1 MSKGLKIDFVN
12 RRIEVTT
19 DFYKKAQVFGTSEY
33 EAFVKVFQAHPTF
46 EVKKVK
52 ASKKKEAYTEK
63 KPQLK
68 KFSYDKME
76 AYIKQMHENDLP
88 EFKREKERVVF
99 NTSTYHSVLV
109 WFHNKY
115 GEEDAF
121 KTFAEMQEER
131 TDKSVENTTQFP
143 SKEAAAAPEAENI
156 GA

>member
-1 MSKGLKIDFVN
+1 MTKGLKIDFVN

-33 EAFVKVFQAHPTF
+33 EAFVKVFEAHPTF

-52 ASKKKEAYTEK
+52 ASKKKETYTEK

-76 AYIKQMHENDLP
+76 AYIRQKHPEDL
-88 EFKREKERVVF
+88 EKFELEKKRVVF

-121 KTFAEMQEER
+121 KTFAEMQEEA
-131 TDKSVENTTQFP
+131 VENTTQFP
-143 SKEAAAAPEAENI
+143 SKEAAAAPEVEKI